1 MRKQILEG
9 PVSIT
14 GITFSEG
21 LKSYLDN
28 EMKAMLFQVLTLLK
42 SIFGVLVSSEDAVLS
57 CGSQKALTIWK
68 SLTQLL

>member
-1 MRKQILEG
+1 MEG

-14 GITFSEG
+14 GIRFSEG

-28 EMKAMLFQVLTLLK
+28 EMKAMLLKVLTLLK
-42 SIFGVLVSSEDAVLS
+42 DIFGVLVSSEDAVLS
-57 CGSQKALTIWK
+57 CGFQNALTICK

>member
-1 MRKQILEG
+1 MEG

-14 GITFSEG
+14 GIRFSEG

-28 EMKAMLFQVLTLLK
+28 EMKAMLLKVLTLLK
-42 SIFGVLVSSEDAVLS
+42 YIFGVLVSSEDAALS
-57 CGSQKALTIWK
+57 CGFQKVLTIWK